1 MKRPKL
7 LRYVLPFVVLAAVIA
22 LGQHF
27 YHSEPIAR
35 GKKQYGGVLRVSS
48 KSKEVSLFPLANNTL
63 EHQRVQQLI
72 FEPLLKAAENERGWK
87 YLLAAKIKTDTSSKK
102 VLIQLKRNIHFADDP
117 CFRFHSSELSAEDVA
132 YSLSLACS
140 NTTQIQ
146 QDFLLTRLI
155 VGGEKF
161 YTQHKD
167 PITST
172 VSGIRV
178 LDDFSLEIH
187 LTGNYN
193 HFLNV
198 LSNPSLGILSKQAAK
213 YYGVGLA
220 QNPVGTGPFRLKSKT
235 VNRMVF
241 ERNAAYWRHDK
252 HGNQLPYLERIELTC
267 GVSGQ
272 LAHQYFL
279 NNKLDLLFDL
289 PIDDLREAFGTLND
303 AKQGKNPLHEVYIK
317 NAAKVHFIQ
326 FNSRVGPF
334 RNVAVRKAFALA
346 IDTKAICNDILKGE
360 GQELNG
366 QFIPTQKQ
374 YENNLLF
381 SDNRTLTQKIA
392 QAKLLLAQ
400 AGYDAQHPLPSI
412 HFYVGAA
419 KNTLAY
425 KWAAAAAQQLQKAL
439 PVRIILKETKKTQ
452 QHAGKNIGEMWRSGW
467 VGDYPG
473 AESYLRLF
481 YSAAQN
487 PLVFDHIGVDAYY
500 LASIQAQSNEKRL
513 RAQMLCE
520 KAIIDQQAL
529 IPIYTEDFIV
539 LNQLHVRGLQLAGSG
554 MLDFSELFIKELK

>member
-1 MKRPKL
+1 LASKVRLNAKRNQ
-7 LRYVLPFVVLAAVIA
+7 VIIR
-22 LGQHF
+22 L
-27 YHSEPIAR
+27 
-35 GKKQYGGVLRVSS
+35 KK
-48 KSKEVSLFPLANNTL
+48 
-63 EHQRVQQLI
+63 
-72 FEPLLKAAENERGWK
+72 
-87 YLLAAKIKTDTSSKK
+87 
-102 VLIQLKRNIHFADDP
+102 NIHFTDNP
-117 CFRFHSSELSAEDVA
+117 CFRFHSSELTAEDVA
-132 YSLSLACS
+132 FSLSLACS
-140 NTTQIQ
+140 Q
-146 QDFLLTRLI
+146 QDNVQQELILPRLI
-155 VGGEKF
+155 VGGTKF
-161 YTQHKD
+161 FDKHQD
-167 PITST
+167 PTKAS
-172 VSGIRV
+172 VKGIRV
-178 LDDFSLEIH
+178 LDKHTLKIE
-187 LTGNYN
+187 LTGAYN
-193 HFLNV
+193 HFLS
-198 LSNPSLGILSKQAAK
+198 LLTSPSLSILSKQAAK
-213 YYGVGLA
+213 FYGRLLHK
-220 QNPVGTGPFRLKSKT
+220 NPVGTGPFLLQNKLKNT
-235 VNRMVF
+235 YIF
-241 ERNAAYWRHDK
+241 ERNPSYWRHDK
-252 HGNQLPYLERIELTC
+252 YGNQLPYLDRVELSC
-267 GVSGQ
+267 GTSGQ
-272 LAHQYFL
+272 LAQKLFL
-279 NNKLDLLFDL
+279 KNKLDLLFDL
-289 PIDDLREAFGTLND
+289 PLDDLREAFGTLND

-326 FNSRVGPF
+326 FNSCKSPF
-334 RNVAVRKAFALA
+334 DQLAIRQAFALV
-346 IDTKAICNDILKGE
+346 IDTKTICNDILKGE

-539 LNQLHVRGLQLAGSG
+539 LNQLRVRGFQLEASG
-554 MLDFSELFIKELK
+554 MLDFSALFIKELK

>member
-1 MKRPKL
+1 MKQNKIIWL
-7 LRYVLPFVVLAAVIA
+7 VFVLA
-22 LGQHF
+22 LGGLILYFATQKNVG
-27 YHSEPIAR
+27 AKG
-35 GKKQYGGVLRVSS
+35 GKAYGGTLGISS
-48 KSKEVSLFPLANNTL
+48 KNKALSLYPLANNTL
-63 EHQRVQQLI
+63 EAQRLQQLI
-72 FEPLLKAAENERGWK
+72 FEPILKPAQNERGWR
-87 YLLAAKIKTDTSSKK
+87 YCLASKVRLNAKRNQVIIRLKK
-102 VLIQLKRNIHFADDP
+102 NIHFTDNP
-117 CFRFHSSELSAEDVA
+117 CFRFHSAELTAEDVA
-132 YSLSLACS
+132 FSLSLACS
-140 NTTQIQ
+140 QQDNIQ
-146 QDFLLTRLI
+146 QELILPRLI
-155 VGGEKF
+155 VGGTKF
-161 YTQHKD
+161 FDKHQD
-167 PITST
+167 PTKAS
-172 VSGIRV
+172 VKGIRV
-178 LDDFSLEIH
+178 LDKHTLKIE
-187 LTGNYN
+187 LTGAYN
-193 HFLNV
+193 HFLS
-198 LSNPSLGILSKQAAK
+198 LLTSPSLSILSKQAAK
-213 YYGVGLA
+213 FYGRLLYK
-220 QNPVGTGPFRLKSKT
+220 NPVGTGPFLLQNKLKNT
-235 VNRMVF
+235 YIF
-241 ERNAAYWRHDK
+241 ERNPSYWRHDK
-252 HGNQLPYLERIELTC
+252 YGNQLPYLDRVELSC
-267 GVSGQ
+267 GTSGQ
-272 LAHQYFL
+272 LAQKLFL
-279 NNKLDLLFDL
+279 KNKLDLLFDL
-289 PIDDLREAFGTLND
+289 PLDDLREAFGTLND

-317 NAAKVHFIQ
+317 NAAKVHFIH
-326 FNSRVGPF
+326 FNSCKSPF
-334 RNVAVRKAFALA
+334 DQLAIRQAFALV
-346 IDTKAICNDILKGE
+346 IDTKTICNDILKGE

-374 YENNLLF
+374 YKNNLLF
-381 SDNRTLTQKIA
+381 SDNRTLAQKIA

-539 LNQLHVRGLQLAGSG
+539 LNQLRVRGFQLEASG
-554 MLDFSELFIKELK
+554 MLDFSALFIKELK